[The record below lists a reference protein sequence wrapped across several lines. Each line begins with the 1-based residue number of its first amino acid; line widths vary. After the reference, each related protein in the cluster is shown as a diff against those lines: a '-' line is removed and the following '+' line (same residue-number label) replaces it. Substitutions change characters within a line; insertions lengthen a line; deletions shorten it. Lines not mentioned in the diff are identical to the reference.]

1 VISCHVKCTGNLQL
15 YYFYICMQK
24 HGLLQSACSAMS
36 KRDSHSSGE
45 SNPRASGVD
54 RRPSKGGGD
63 IDLNAPIEVLKSADE
78 SALIKAKRGIA
89 ENKAAV
95 SRDDAMEVLSKKH
108 ENALADLEAYESG
121 INSKMRPFSTSSR
134 NAGSR
139 CSRATSNASWG
150 PFKRPARG
158 KSAAFQD

>member
-1 VISCHVKCTGNLQL
+1 MISCHVKCTGNLQL

-24 HGLLQSACSAMS
+24 HDLLQSACSAMS

-78 SALIKAKRGIA
+78 SAHIKAKRDIA

-95 SRDDAMEVLSKKH
+95 SRDDAMEALSKKH
-108 ENALADLEAYESG
+108 ENAQADLEAYESG
-121 INSKMRPFSTSSR
+121 IN
-134 NAGSR
+134 
-139 CSRATSNASWG
+139 
-150 PFKRPARG
+150 
-158 KSAAFQD
+158 FQDASFQHKLKKRRVEMLEGDLERIMGPL